1 MNPLPGLNAT
11 RTFPPANAY
20 SPEPMANEDTAAFEP
35 CYEVAIVGAG
45 FSGSL
50 TAIQLLAAP
59 GQGSAP
65 PASIALIEKELS
77 AFGRGV
83 AYGTPCARHLL
94 NVPAGKMGAFPDR
107 PDDFLRWLE
116 AHPEAA
122 AELGLG
128 EVNAGTF
135 VPRVLYGKYVASLLD
150 EAAAPSDGRLR
161 RLAGEAVD
169 TVPTGAGGEGPLRI
183 ELADGR
189 RLRAERVVLA
199 LGTFPPGDPRLRDAR
214 FHRSPRY
221 LYAPWSAETHERL
234 AAPGDALI
242 LGSGLTGLDL
252 LLTLQHRKQAG
263 TLHVLSRHGLFPRP
277 HRAGLAPWPAF
288 LRAGELPTTVCALL
302 RIVREQ
308 VALAEAQGSDWR
320 AVIDALRPFAQ
331 EFWQGLN
338 QAERRRFLR
347 HLRARWEPH
356 RHRAAPEVLAVK
368 EALERAGGLVCHRG
382 RIERITEVDGGSAL
396 EVVFQ
401 PPGKAAGERET
412 LRVNHVV
419 NCTGPEC
426 NYHRLGDPLVA
437 SLFAR
442 GLARP
447 DALMLGLDVAADG
460 ALFDVNGTASR
471 RLFTLGSPQKGRLME
486 TTAVPEL
493 RVQARDLAARLRR
506 QEEDGSPAKTL
517 AAASSAGLPGHVF
530 AFDI

>member
-1 MNPLPGLNAT
+1 
-11 RTFPPANAY
+11 
-20 SPEPMANEDTAAFEP
+20 MANEDLAFEGS
-35 CYEVAIVGAG
+35 YDVVIVGAG

-50 TAIQLLAAP
+50 VAVHLLTGP
-59 GQGSAP
+59 HP
-65 PASIALIEKELS
+65 PVTVALVEKELS

-94 NVPAGKMGAFPDR
+94 NVPAGKMGAFPDQL
-107 PDDFLRWLE
+107 DHFLKWLQ
-116 AHPEAA
+116 AHPEETAA
-122 AELGLG
+122 LGIDH
-128 EVNAGTF
+128 VDAGTF
-135 VPRVLYGKYVASLLD
+135 VPRVLYGKYVASLLAD
-150 EAAAPSDGRLR
+150 AETHAAGRLR

-169 TVPTGAGGEGPLRI
+169 LALPTSGDAPLRV

-189 RLRAERVVLA
+189 CLCAGRVVLA
-199 LGTFPPGDPRLRDAR
+199 LGTFPPGDPRLRDPR

-221 LYAPWSAETHERL
+221 LYSPWSAETHARL

-252 LLTLQHRKQAG
+252 LLTLRDRKPQG
-263 TLHVLSRHGLFPRP
+263 TLHVLSRHGLFPQP

-288 LRAGELPTTVCALL
+288 LRAGELPSTVRALL
-302 RIVREQ
+302 RLVRQ
-308 VALAEAQGSDWR
+308 QIKQAQASGSDWR
-320 AVIDALRPFAQ
+320 AVIDSLRPFTQ
-331 EFWQGLN
+331 EFWHGLSDP
-338 QAERRRFLR
+338 ERRRFLR

-368 EALERAGGLVCHRG
+368 DALEARGGLVCHRG
-382 RIERITEVDGGSAL
+382 RIERIAEVDGGSAL
-396 EVVFQ
+396 EVIFEERGHH
-401 PPGKAAGERET
+401 GKRET
-412 LRVNHVV
+412 LRVNYVV

-447 DALMLGLDVAADG
+447 DPLLLGLDVAADG
-460 ALFDVNGTASR
+460 ALLDVAGLPSP

-493 RVQARDLAARLRR
+493 RVQARDLAARLRVR
-506 QEEDGSPAKTL
+506 AIPAVPSSPNRSTPSVPASPVPAL
-517 AAASSAGLPGHVF
+517 AF
-530 AFDI
+530 EI